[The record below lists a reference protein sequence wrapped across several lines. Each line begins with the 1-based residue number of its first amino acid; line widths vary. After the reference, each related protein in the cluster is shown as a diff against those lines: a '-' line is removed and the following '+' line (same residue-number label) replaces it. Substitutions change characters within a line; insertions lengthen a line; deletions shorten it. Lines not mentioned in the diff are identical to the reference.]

1 MGDSKGAV
9 TLFDKAI
16 NADSDN
22 AEACYNL
29 WKLLLDVCEWPKIG
43 PVLDRI
49 ARQTGQSIIK
59 GVKPAEEPFFNLVRT
74 QDLELNFQVAQAHS
88 RVIDGR
94 SAIEKNYRIQHKLC
108 TAKDKLTVGYLSNSY
123 KNHPTAHLIYDL
135 FRLHDSDRVAVNCY
149 SYGRDDQSAYRKNIQ
164 AGSDQFLDISGLTA
178 DQAAERI
185 CADQV
190 DILVDLKG
198 HTAKSRLDICAARP
212 APLQVRYLGMAGTTG
227 SSFFDYIV
235 TDKIVTPLDHA
246 PYYSEKLVHMPHSY
260 QMNSPKTVSSED
272 RYKNKRLAGLPLQ
285 GIVFAAFV
293 AGYKIDR
300 QLFGSWMAILE
311 QVPGSVLWLWERDR
325 RFKSNIIREVRSRPL
340 DPKRIV
346 FAKELPKPEHLARL
360 SLADLCLDTRVVN
373 GAATTS
379 DALWAGVP
387 VVTVKG
393 GHFASRMSASILSA
407 VGLSELITD
416 DLHQYEKRVVALASD
431 GERLNALREKLAQNK
446 YTEPLFDTKRFVRNL
461 ENAFEQM
468 WAVYQAGD
476 SPRHIRVKDCGPS
489 ADMHAFLTDRA
500 NNEKEG
506 RK

>member
-1 MGDSKGAV
+1 LKSVAA
-9 TLFDKAI
+9 TLGI
-16 NADSDN
+16 NQN
-22 AEACYNL
+22 
-29 WKLLLDVCEWPKIG
+29 
-43 PVLDRI
+43 R
-49 ARQTGQSIIK
+49 
-59 GVKPAEEPFFNLVRT
+59 
-74 QDLELNFQVAQAHS
+74 
-88 RVIDGR
+88 
-94 SAIEKNYRIQHKLC
+94 
-108 TAKDKLTVGYLSNSY
+108 
-123 KNHPTAHLIYDL
+123 LI
-135 FRLHDSDRVAVNCY
+135 FS
-149 SYGRDDQSAYRKNIQ
+149 
-164 AGSDQFLDISGLTA
+164 
-178 DQAAERI
+178 
-185 CADQV
+185 
-190 DILVDLKG
+190 
-198 HTAKSRLDICAARP
+198 
-212 APLQVRYLGMAGTTG
+212 
-227 SSFFDYIV
+227 
-235 TDKIVTPLDHA
+235 TPC
-246 PYYSEKLVHMPHSY
+246 S
-260 QMNSPKTVSSED
+260 
-272 RYKNKRLAGLPLQ
+272 
-285 GIVFAAFV
+285 
-293 AGYKIDR
+293 
-300 QLFGSWMAILE
+300 
-311 QVPGSVLWLWERDR
+311 
-325 RFKSNIIREVRSRPL
+325 
-340 DPKRIV
+340 
-346 FAKELPKPEHLARL
+346 KPEHLARL